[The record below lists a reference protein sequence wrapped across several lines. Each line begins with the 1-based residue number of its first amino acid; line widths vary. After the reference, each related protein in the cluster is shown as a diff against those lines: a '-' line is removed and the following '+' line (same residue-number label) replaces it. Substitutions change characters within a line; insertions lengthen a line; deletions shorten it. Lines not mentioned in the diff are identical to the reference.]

1 MDSNPRKVNHDEIP
15 APKPPEGW
23 TPPPDPT
30 PEELR
35 KEALARLAKIDQC
48 RAIEALIRDG
58 WDDERIAA
66 NQGID
71 IRTVR
76 VVRQRMESEETS
88 CPVTPK
94 ELGWRRAAGHMS
106 DQEMMDRLRSWPYT
120 FSRVVFD
127 AIDYGD
133 WDDVVWLREK
143 GYISREEFGELKAIT
158 DPMPKRPD
166 VL

>member
-1 MDSNPRKVNHDEIP
+1 MRNEGRKINDVEVP
-15 APKPPEGW
+15 VPGPPVGW
-23 TPPPDPT
+23 TPPPEPT
-30 PEELR
+30 PEKLR
-35 KEALARLAKIDQC
+35 EDALVHLSRIESR
-48 RAIEALIRDG
+48 RATESLIRDG

>member
-1 MDSNPRKVNHDEIP
+1 MDNKPGKVKHGEIP
-15 APKPPEGW
+15 VPKPPEAW
-23 TPPPDPT
+23 APPPDPT
-30 PEELR
+30 SEELR
-35 KEALARLAKIDQC
+35 EEALARLAKIDQC
-48 RAIEALIRDG
+48 RATEALIRDG

-66 NQGID
+66 KQGID
-71 IRTVR
+71 VRRVQAIRK
-76 VVRQRMESEETS
+76 RMESDETS

-94 ELGWRRAAGHMS
+94 ELGLRRAAGHMS
-106 DQEMMDRLRSWPYT
+106 DQDMMDRLRSWPYT

-143 GYISREEFGELKAIT
+143 GYISRKEFSELKAIT

>member
-71 IRTVR
+71 DQDSAGCSSAHGVR
-76 VVRQRMESEETS
+76 GN
-88 CPVTPK
+88 
-94 ELGWRRAAGHMS
+94 EL
-106 DQEMMDRLRSWPYT
+106 P
-120 FSRVVFD
+120 
-127 AIDYGD
+127 
-133 WDDVVWLREK
+133 
-143 GYISREEFGELKAIT
+143 GYS
-158 DPMPKRPD
+158 
-166 VL
+166 

>member
-66 NQGID
+66 LQDVHVGNVKA
-71 IRTVR
+71 VR
-76 VVRQRMESEETS
+76 ERMKAEGTA

-94 ELGWRRAAGHMS
+94 ELGWRRAAGQIS
-106 DQEMMDRLRSWPYT
+106 DQEMMERLRSWPYT
-120 FSRVVFD
+120 FSRLVVD

-133 WDDVVWLREK
+133 WDDVIWLRNNS
-143 GYISREEFGELKAIT
+143 YISREEFGELKSIT
-158 DPMPKRPD
+158 DEMPRRTD
-166 VL
+166 VF

>member
-1 MDSNPRKVNHDEIP
+1 MDNKPREIKHGEIP
-15 APKPPEGW
+15 VPKPPEGW

-30 PEELR
+30 SEELR
-35 KEALARLAKIDQC
+35 EKAFARLAKIDQC

-58 WDDERIAA
+58 WNDKRIAA
-66 NQGID
+66 YQGVD
-71 IRTVR
+71 VSKVQ

-106 DQEMMDRLRSWPYT
+106 DQDMMDRLRSWPYT
-120 FSRVVFD
+120 FSRLVVD

>member
-23 TPPPDPT
+23 TPPPGPT

-35 KEALARLAKIDQC
+35 EEALARLAKIDQC

-58 WDDERIAA
+58 WNDERIAA
-66 NQGID
+66 NQGVEVSK
-71 IRTVR
+71 VR

-94 ELGWRRAAGHMS
+94 ELG
-106 DQEMMDRLRSWPYT
+106 
-120 FSRVVFD
+120 F
-127 AIDYGD
+127 
-133 WDDVVWLREK
+133 
-143 GYISREEFGELKAIT
+143 
-158 DPMPKRPD
+158 
-166 VL
+166 